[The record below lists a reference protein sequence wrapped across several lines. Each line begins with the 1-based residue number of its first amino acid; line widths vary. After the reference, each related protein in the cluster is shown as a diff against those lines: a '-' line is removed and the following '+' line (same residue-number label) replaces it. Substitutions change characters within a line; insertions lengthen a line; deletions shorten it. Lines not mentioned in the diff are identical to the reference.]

1 MFLSDLCVP
10 SRLPRKHQSQLIEE
24 EQQESSDQVT
34 GRRPPIVD
42 SIDILYMDDEYL
54 AVNKP
59 ADVRMDG
66 DFDVTVTKLV
76 YRKLGWKEDS
86 VSPKPRFVHRLD
98 YATSGVLIAGLTE
111 QSASYLAKLFRER
124 RVEKFYLALVHGWIG
139 SKTIVMEESI
149 ANHPVDGFMMTVGD
163 GGGKRAKTE
172 CIPLSFGLYGDY
184 LVTKVLLKP
193 FTGRRHQLR
202 VHCKFHGFPI
212 VGDATYGMDSVFGP
226 DDARTPPR
234 MMLHAWK
241 LKVPGDGRRKELWV
255 ETPDPFETCFVDL
268 ATICVVDTVQGG

>member
-1 MFLSDLCVP
+1 MFLSDICDP
-10 SRLPRKHQSQLIEE
+10 KRLPRKHQSELIEE
-24 EQQESSDQVT
+24 EQQESGEPVI

-42 SIDILYMDDEYL
+42 SIDFLYIDEEYL

-76 YRKLGWKEDS
+76 YRKLESEKGTTR
-86 VSPKPRFVHRLD
+86 KPRFVHRLD
-98 YATSGVLIAGLTE
+98 YATSGVLIAGLMD

-124 RVEKFYLALVHGWIG
+124 LVEKFYLALVHGWTPC
-139 SKTIVMEESI
+139 KKFVMEERI
-149 ANHPVDGFMMTVGD
+149 ANHPVDGFMMTVSAD
-163 GGGKRAKTE
+163 RGKSAKTE
-172 CIPLSFGLYGDY
+172 CVPLSFGIYGDHY

-202 VHCKFHGFPI
+202 VHMKYRGFPI
-212 VGDATYGMDSVFGP
+212 VGDATYGVDSVYGP
-226 DDARTPPR
+226 DDVRTPPR

-241 LKVPGDGRRKELWV
+241 LKVLRGGGEELWI
-255 ETPDPFETCFVDL
+255 EAPDPFESCFMEL
-268 ATICVVDTVQGG
+268 ANVV